1 MGGTGTWAIGA
12 MNTDLFSRIAPC
24 AGSVR
29 GKKEMRDALR
39 NTPIWSFVGENDDV
53 VKPDS
58 SIDFINKLSRVNSN
72 AHIIVLPEAD
82 HVSVAELAYQENG
95 SDLLSWLIGK

>member
-1 MGGTGTWAIGA
+1 M
-12 MNTDLFSRIAPC
+12 
-24 AGSVR
+24 
-29 GKKEMRDALR
+29 
-39 NTPIWSFVGENDDV
+39 

-82 HVSVAELAYQENG
+82 HVSVAELAYQKNG